1 VFVYLQTAREKA
13 EKREGNRKL
22 LDADLEKHKQEE
34 TEMKDSRQDINR
46 GKPSSLQNVHL
57 LPFCF
62 LVRSCS

>member
-22 LDADLEKHKQEE
+22 LDADLEKNKQEE
-34 TEMKDSRQDINR
+34 TEMKDSRQDTNR
-46 GKPSSLQNVHL
+46 GKPSSLQIVHL

-62 LVRSCS
+62 LVRPCS